1 MAEATCQSIRLKLLK
16 IGAQVKLSVRRVL
29 FSMAGGY
36 PDQDLLRSVLDNLQ
50 HAYHL
55 KR

>member
-1 MAEATCQSIRLKLLK
+1 MAEAICQSMRLKPLK
-16 IGAQVKLSVRRVL
+16 IGAQVKLSVRRVV

-36 PDQDLLRSVLDNLQ
+36 PDQDLFGYVLNNLQ

-55 KR
+55 KC